1 MCDQFGQG
9 VAGDLR
15 GSRHRGSGQWF
26 HGERAGFAKDGF
38 LLQATQQ
45 TRNGYATPHQ
55 RMRNSMQHPSRIPP
69 AKVQADVLAYAAKV
83 KRSSSRLGLWEPQIF
98 ELLALGVSY
107 RQVQSFLAQRG
118 TAVDVSAL
126 HRFVHAKK
134 RAPLLAQVQARLQLS
149 QAPAVVPPGPKDK
162 PAPSPTVARVKPPA
176 AAAVPARAPQA
187 PASVQPPTPGSL
199 PKFTWNPDRYD
210 IEDLK

>member
-1 MCDQFGQG
+1 MQ
-9 VAGDLR
+9 A
-15 GSRHRGSGQWF
+15 
-26 HGERAGFAKDGF
+26 AGFCGKLRNRYAT
-38 LLQATQQ
+38 ATQHLI
-45 TRNGYATPHQ
+45 NGC
-55 RMRNSMQHPSRIPP
+55 NSTQHPSRIQPSK
-69 AKVQADVLAYAAKV
+69 AQADVLAYAAKV

-126 HRFVHAKK
+126 HRFVHTKK

-187 PASVQPPTPGSL
+187 PASVQPPAPGSL
-199 PKFTWNPDRYD
+199 PKFSWNPDRYD